1 MSLTLYD
8 TVIRPYS
15 RLLQYCTVLYREAAE
30 ERAMALDCDVTLER
44 VVPCT
49 AVVLTHPRALCAAVL
64 DAYREA
70 VVERVM
76 APDFSVSVP
85 VEGDMS

>member
-1 MSLTLYD
+1 MHWPL
-8 TVIRPYS
+8 
-15 RLLQYCTVLYREAAE
+15 
-30 ERAMALDCDVTLER
+30 
-44 VVPCT
+44 VV
-49 AVVLTHPRALCAAVL
+49 VL

-85 VEGDMS
+85 VDAAGEGDDGPVL